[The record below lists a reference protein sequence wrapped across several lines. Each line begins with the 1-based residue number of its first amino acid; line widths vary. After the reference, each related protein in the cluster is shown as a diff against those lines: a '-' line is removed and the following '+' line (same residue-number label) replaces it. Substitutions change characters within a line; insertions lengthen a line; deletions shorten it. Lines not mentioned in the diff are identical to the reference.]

1 MKVIRVTLR
10 VFLCQLILKSGE
22 PPHGDDDLDGD
33 AAKSDSA
40 VKESVMAGPKTKS
53 RIKGKSGGKMTPEAT

>member
-1 MKVIRVTLR
+1 MIK
-10 VFLCQLILKSGE
+10 GE

-33 AAKSDSA
+33 AEKSDSA
-40 VKESVMAGPKTKS
+40 LKESVMAVPKTKS